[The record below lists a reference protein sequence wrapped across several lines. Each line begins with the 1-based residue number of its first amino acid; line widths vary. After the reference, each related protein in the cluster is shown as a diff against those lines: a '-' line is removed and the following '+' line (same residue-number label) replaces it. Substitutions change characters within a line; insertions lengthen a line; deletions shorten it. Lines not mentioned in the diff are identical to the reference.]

1 MSHNKIDDQPTYSS
15 IVAVSSP
22 ELISAITTDCIKNL
36 SAQGKLHLD
45 LLNLK
50 EKEIRMI

>member
-1 MSHNKIDDQPTYSS
+1 MSHNKINDQPTYSS
-15 IVAVSSP
+15 IVA
-22 ELISAITTDCIKNL
+22 TDCIKNL

>member
-1 MSHNKIDDQPTYSS
+1 MSHNKINDQPTYSS

-36 SAQGKLHLD
+36 SAKGKLHLD

-50 EKEIRMI
+50 EKEI